1 MKRKGKKDKVMTAKN
16 TGKSNI
22 QLSKSQ
28 LSKPFCLLTT
38 SFKQIDFF
46 QQTVKQMQYDIEEQV
61 LNQRNHLAHTRIRS
75 YVPSVFDPI

>member
-16 TGKSNI
+16 AGKSNI
-22 QLSKSQ
+22 QQSKSQ

-46 QQTVKQMQYDIEEQV
+46 QQTV
-61 LNQRNHLAHTRIRS
+61 NRCSTT
-75 YVPSVFDPI
+75 